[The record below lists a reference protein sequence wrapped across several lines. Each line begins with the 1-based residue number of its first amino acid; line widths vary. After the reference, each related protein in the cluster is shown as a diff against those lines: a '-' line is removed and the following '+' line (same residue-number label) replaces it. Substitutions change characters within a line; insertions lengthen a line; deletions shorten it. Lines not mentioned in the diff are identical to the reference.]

1 MKKWLN
7 YLFVRLLLFW
17 IVYKLIT
24 KMRFENGT
32 DMPLDSTEYS
42 APVKQYPYPWLT
54 NPVIFGFIIISIIGN
69 VAIFALVCLSKTFR
83 R

>member
-1 MKKWLN
+1 
-7 YLFVRLLLFW
+7 
-17 IVYKLIT
+17 
-24 KMRFENGT
+24 
-32 DMPLDSTEYS
+32 MPLDSTEYS